1 MAALPG
7 IAHTDSPNEMLDS
20 RPERYKK
27 GLFEP
32 DAFEGAAPPFTRRDF
47 LGAAGGMT
55 LLPLLGGESA
65 DAATA
70 EATVTRQRKQAIV
83 VGAGI
88 GGLTAALEL
97 SRAGL
102 DVTLLE
108 STSRPGGRIESR
120 MFDGVA
126 ANLGSQW
133 IIPGVNPLIDSFLAR
148 IPQQPLGNKGG
159 GMALVWD
166 GKLIDVGGDDFL
178 AALPF
183 GDKAKADIAAS
194 IVKMKRDAAA
204 LYPGVDFDRAR
215 NWDYVYD
222 LPMDTP
228 LWRKLETMS
237 VADYLAEFDPVV
249 TTIWGT
255 RVSAGFGGTPE
266 TISALFLVGWY
277 RGNVFFPISILK
289 GGNDRLTDDMAA
301 AFAAGGGTIR
311 YGTSATA
318 ITQDARTVTVACA
331 DGAAHVADY
340 CIVTLPAA
348 PTRRIVKGMSV
359 AKDASLAAIEY
370 VPLTSIAMHVKNFP
384 DADRLSAAMYVNG
397 ATAAVANQ
405 TGPIAGRPKEGTVIL
420 VCVTDAKKT
429 GLPERELLE
438 MAGKD
443 LRAISPTF
451 DLGRDLIAHAV
462 KPYEVGEVHVM
473 PGFLSKHHRV
483 LGEPVGRVHFGGEFV
498 SNFPTWGGA
507 AWGGQRA
514 ARNIVEAIAS
524 ETRPA

>member
-1 MAALPG
+1 MKC
-7 IAHTDSPNEMLDS
+7 S
-20 RPERYKK
+20 RPAPTSEVDKPMSEYD
-27 GLFEP
+27 P
-32 DAFEGAAPPFTRRDF
+32 SDASSPPLTRREF
-47 LGAAGGMT
+47 IGAAGGMT
-55 LLPLLGGESA
+55 LLPVLA
-65 DAATA
+65 AWPAATGA
-70 EATVTRQRKQAIV
+70 ATVAAPGQRQPRAIV

-88 GGLTAALEL
+88 GGLAAALEL
-97 SRAGL
+97 LRAGL

-133 IIPGVNPLIDSFLAR
+133 IISGVNPLVDSFLER

-166 GKLIDVGGDDFL
+166 GKLIDVGGEDFL

-183 GDKAKADIAAS
+183 GEKAKADIAAS

-204 LYPGVDFDRAR
+204 LYPGVDFDRASS
-215 NWDYVYD
+215 WDYIYD
-222 LPMDTP
+222 LPMDTS
-228 LWRKLETMS
+228 LWRKLEATS

-249 TTIWGT
+249 TTLWGT
-255 RVSAGFGGTPE
+255 RVSAGFGGTPQ

-289 GGNDRLTDDMAA
+289 GGNDRLTDAMAA
-301 AFAAGGGTIR
+301 AFVAGGGKVR
-311 YGTSATA
+311 YGSAVTA
-318 ITQDARTVTVACA
+318 IAQDARRVTVACA
-331 DGAAHVADY
+331 DGAPHIADY
-340 CIVTLPAA
+340 CVITLPAA
-348 PTRRIVKGMSV
+348 ATRRIVKGMSA

-384 DADRLSAAMYVNG
+384 DVEKLSAAMYVNG

-405 TGPIAGRPKEGTVIL
+405 TGPIAGQPKEGTVIL

-429 GLPERELLE
+429 GLPERELLAL
-438 MAGKD
+438 AGND
-443 LRAISPTF
+443 LRAISPEF
-451 DLGRDLIAHAV
+451 DIGRDLIAHAV

-473 PGFLSKHHRV
+473 PGFLSKHHKV

-507 AWGGQRA
+507 VWAGQRA
-514 ARNIVEAIAS
+514 ARSIVAAIAAEARS
-524 ETRPA
+524 A